1 VNRNRLTYQLAVALI
16 LAGSLVY
23 AGGYEKPGP
32 DNRTYRVRVVSSFET
47 EFIDCYRFDTP
58 NPVELTIDLLFQTI
72 PYRHGQLDTVQA
84 DFKAVSLSGQALSIM
99 FFGTA
104 VDPLERLNGE
114 AVNEFGDTFVFSGR
128 EAKDCEPEPFEAFRL
143 QRDSTTYQRRG
154 D

>member
-23 AGGYEKPGP
+23 AGGDEKPGP
-32 DNRTYRVRVVSSFET
+32 DNRTYRVRVVSSFGT

-58 NPVELTIDLLFQTI
+58 SPGELTIDLLFQTI
-72 PYRHGQLDTVQA
+72 TYRHGQLDTVQA

-104 VDPLERLNGE
+104 VDPLARLNGE
-114 AVNEFGDTFVFSGR
+114 AVNEFGDTFVFSGQ
-128 EAKDCEPEPFEAFRL
+128 EDKDCEPEPSEEFRPE
-143 QRDSTTYQRRG
+143 RDSTAYQRRR